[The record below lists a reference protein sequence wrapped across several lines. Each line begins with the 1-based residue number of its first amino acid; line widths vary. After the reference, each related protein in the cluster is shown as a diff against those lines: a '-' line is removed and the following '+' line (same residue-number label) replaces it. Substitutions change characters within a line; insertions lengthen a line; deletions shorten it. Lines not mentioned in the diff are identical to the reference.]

1 MSVGRKLSLV
11 HERSW
16 VQSLPTLPHSADGTL
31 PPQRISP
38 RGRERGASDYRNNKG
53 ATPLA
58 IASMSTVYMALCSWS
73 NVKMFLKMMVVE
85 SHIIVVYAR
94 TVFTSVESEA
104 QF

>member
-1 MSVGRKLSLV
+1 MFRFGHWLSNV
-11 HERSW
+11 
-16 VQSLPTLPHSADGTL
+16 
-31 PPQRISP
+31 
-38 RGRERGASDYRNNKG
+38 Y
-53 ATPLA
+53 
-58 IASMSTVYMALCSWS
+58 STAYMALCSWS